1 MTDFPWLTTIG
12 AVPLIG
18 AVLIAA
24 VPRSRPAIAKAIAL
38 LTSLVVAGLVVAM
51 ATQYDK
57 NATGYQFEEKHE
69 WIRSFGVHYAL
80 GVDGIA
86 LVLLAL
92 AAFLV
97 PVVILAAW
105 HEADPVR
112 GRPRDDTGGGAG
124 AGFLASDGTDAGLY
138 TIPGDPGSVMA
149 SSEPLVGGSS
159 GGGSVTARADA
170 LVGRSSGGGGPR
182 VKTFFA
188 LILVLETMMVG
199 VFAATDV
206 FLFYVFFEAMLVPMY
221 FLIGSYGGPQRSYA
235 AVKFLLYSL
244 VGGLLMLAALI
255 GLYVV
260 SADQLQAGTFDL
272 QALVNAVRDGSLA
285 IDPNIEKLLFGG
297 FFIAFAIKAP
307 LWPFHTW
314 LPDAAAEATP
324 GSAVLLVGVL
334 DKVGTFGMLRYCLLL
349 FPGASRYFTPAII
362 ALAVVGIVYA
372 ALLAIGQTDIKRL
385 IAYTSISHFGLI
397 TLGIFAMTTQGQ
409 SGSTLYM
416 VNHGFSTAALF
427 LIAGFLIS
435 RRGSRLIADYG
446 GVQSVA
452 PILAGTFLVAGLSGL
467 ALPGLSTFVS
477 EFLVLVGTFT
487 RYKVAAVI
495 GATGAILA
503 AVYILWL
510 YQRMMN
516 GRVAEGVRG
525 LPDLRLREVVAVAPL
540 LAVIIGLGVYPKPV
554 LDVINPP
561 VERTLEHVGR
571 SDPPPTVG
579 VSATDG
585 SGR

>member
-1 MTDFPWLTTIG
+1 MNDFPWLTTIG
-12 AVPLIG
+12 VVPLVGVI
-18 AVLIAA
+18 LIML
-24 VPRSRPAIAKAIAL
+24 VPRGRTVLAKQIAL
-38 LTSLVVAGLVVAM
+38 LTSVAVVALVVAM

-57 NATGYQFEEKHE
+57 NAPGYQFKEMHE
-69 WIRSFGVHYAL
+69 WIPAFGVNYAL

-86 LVLLAL
+86 LVLIAL
-92 AAFLV
+92 AVVLV

-105 HEADPVR
+105 HEADPPSEL
-112 GRPRDDTGGGAG
+112 GP
-124 AGFLASDGTDAGLY
+124 LGL
-138 TIPGDPGSVMA
+138 
-149 SSEPLVGGSS
+149 
-159 GGGSVTARADA
+159 
-170 LVGRSSGGGGPR
+170 GGGGVPADASSDQGPPTSGAAGLAAAAPTR
-182 VKTFFA
+182 SVKTFFA
-188 LILVLETMMVG
+188 LILVLETMMIG

-206 FLFYVFFEAMLVPMY
+206 FLFYVFFEAMLIPMY

-260 SADQLQAGTFDL
+260 SADDLGVGTFDL
-272 QALVNAVRDGSLA
+272 QALVAAVRDGSLA
-285 IDPNIEKLLFGG
+285 IDPVIEKLLFGG

-349 FPGASRYFTPAII
+349 FPSASKYFTPAII
-362 ALAVVGIVYA
+362 VLAVIGIIYG

-385 IAYTSISHFGLI
+385 IAYTSVSHFGFI
-397 TLGIFAMTTQGQ
+397 ALGLFAMTTQGQ

-487 RYKVAAVI
+487 RYRAAAVVA
-495 GATGAILA
+495 ATGAILA
-503 AVYILWL
+503 AIYILWL
-510 YQRMMN
+510 YQRTMN
-516 GRVAEGVRG
+516 GRVADAVRG
-525 LPDLRLREVVAVAPL
+525 LPDLRWREIIAVVPL
-540 LAVIIGLGVYPKPV
+540 LALLIGLGVYPKPV

-561 VERTLEHVGR
+561 VQRTLEQLDR
-571 SDPPPTVG
+571 SDPPPAVE
-579 VSATDG
+579 VSATTQEG
-585 SGR
+585 GR